1 MSAIKLIKGD
11 QKYEKNNYKRRQS
24 ERKKA
29 KKCRKNIRA
38 IVSKKCKHK
47 NIIITRKSRYIFPED
62 WDVMIEKEAIDLGKY
77 FIEEEQT
84 SIFCED
90 CGEYLE
96 W

>member
-1 MSAIKLIKGD
+1 MKRIITKEDKAR
-11 QKYEKNNYKRRQS
+11 EKKQRNV
-24 ERKKA
+24 E